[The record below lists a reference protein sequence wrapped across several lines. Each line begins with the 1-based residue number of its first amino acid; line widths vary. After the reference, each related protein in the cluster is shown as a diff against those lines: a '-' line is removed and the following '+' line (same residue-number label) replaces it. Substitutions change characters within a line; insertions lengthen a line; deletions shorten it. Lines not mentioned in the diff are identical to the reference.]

1 MNPQSP
7 RYCVVMPTYEN
18 AGTVCA
24 VADSVL
30 AAGYHL
36 IAVADGPHDGTA
48 ELLDGY
54 RDRVT
59 VVAYNENRGKGHA
72 LSAGFAKAVGEGY
85 DYAVTI
91 DSDGQH
97 SADDIPLLVEA
108 SLRNPGAVIVGRRA
122 MEGVERPASSGFAN
136 RFANFWFAVH
146 TLRRFPDTQSGFR
159 CYPLSYYGKTR
170 FFTSR
175 YEAELEMLVRGAWN
189 GIGIVAVPVRVYYPP
204 RDERVS
210 HFRKGRD
217 FMRIS
222 LLNTVLTF
230 AAVFYGY
237 PSMLLHRLRKTFGK
251 SGGSRSVSGKYGRQA

>member
-1 MNPQSP
+1 MNESP

-59 VVAYNENRGKGHA
+59 VVAYKENRGKGHA
-72 LSAGFAKAVGEGY
+72 LSAGFTKAVEEGY

-97 SADDIPLLVEA
+97 SADDIPLLLEV

-189 GIGIVAVPVRVYYPP
+189 GIGMVAVPVRVYYPP

-237 PSMLLHRLRKTFGK
+237 PSMFLHRLRKTFGK
-251 SGGSRSVSGKYGRQA
+251 NGGSRYVSGKYGREA